1 MFGGKVDAEASFAEH
16 FGDLLTKKEAKDA
29 AEAIERGDIIDP
41 KDSAEHAADDIVYA
55 SKVKNGSIFGTKDQI
70 DGERVFPEQPMGM
83 EEFLKQDFQSD
94 RLVYVGPPVK
104 MPKKETGMIIR
115 RIFEGVRDKIK
126 RGSARPDSITEYL
139 RNRFKVSIEE
149 GGVTGGKGV
158 SGQYRSWIR
167 SIRLRRRGHI
177 DTLMHEIGHHF
188 SEMNQGVRDIYKDK
202 ALEAEIVGDGTTK
215 HRGLI
220 PRAYDNLPLNARKE
234 EGFAEYIRLYTT
246 MRPLAREAAP
256 GFTLRFEE
264 FLDKTPVHRAILDEV
279 TVAIHDWMGLDGRQR
294 VRAKMGG
301 IPFTEL
307 VKRFD
312 FNKWWSAQMS
322 SVLTRIGEITRLEE
336 LHKQGGF
343 KLEAKDSPRNIAQ
356 INFGTSD
363 VYKSFVMD
371 GPMPFD
377 IGKRGDPAN
386 IGKSLEAIFKPIKE
400 AGEIE
405 FFEEFLVIAQA
416 TVNAKRNLEFLYT
429 KQEIKIFLDLF
440 GRQPKEKQAMFAKAA
455 QEIDVFN
462 KAVLKYAEDGGA
474 IKAEAAEAMRSY
486 MYFVPF
492 WRVSDSF
499 LPKFLKGVKGPGG
512 KAFIK
517 RKGGTGNIGSPIMD
531 LFQNHANIIKYTNR
545 NALERRVFEI
555 IRGSQLKKTANA
567 STAQLAEVVPT
578 PKELVKIRTEEVIEQ
593 YKRQGIELTRTD
605 PVTGE
610 TVFLV
615 PEAVVE
621 EMGIMM
627 QFFRPKLEGLKPNM
641 RIMKDKNANPFVVK
655 FTKEGEGL
663 LNDLVNQ
670 EVRRMPFIDSWVA
683 PVARIKRA
691 TVVLDLAFMAR
702 NFSRDMVA
710 SWVQSK
716 TKLKPGIASVKGG
729 IQIAID
735 TEMAKMMRR
744 MGVGIGSFSHVGGQ
758 TKLEFTKERIASITG
773 WNKGTIILKPWELA
787 SRGVRTL
794 ERFGN
799 VTELASRVSE
809 FDNTIMEAARQGGA
823 TEKQIVES
831 RQTGK
836 FKDLFKDEDSFA
848 NAITQATV
856 NAREV
861 AVEFHDIGTGYLM
874 QALARTVP
882 FFGPRVQGL
891 RKGTRTL
898 FGKGEGNKRVAW
910 AKGVTGITVPFLLAS
925 VWNEL
930 WGGKDGAPAGRDR
943 EDWDK
948 NNWLTV
954 YNNDKPVFRLPI
966 PWEIGTIFGVGPA
979 RLFDEVVQRMD
990 GDPNRQDFLIG
1001 LNSSLWNV
1009 IGGFPWPTAA
1019 LVPYE
1024 LNDNYNRFLERPIES
1039 AAQEGKIPG
1048 ERTSLYTPEILKSIG
1063 SKYDISPLKMDH
1075 AVRGLF
1081 SAFGVLTLAGVDWAT
1096 SIGEGDSGIVD
1107 PSSFAGNNSV
1117 NRVFFPDANRESSRA
1132 VAEFYKMYTRVLQME
1147 KSAKDHVKK
1156 SEVPTEAEKRFIRN
1170 NPNAQITPKDIRGA
1184 AAAAAENAADWLR
1197 EVRKDMEYIK
1207 LLPTDAWELEGMNKG
1222 EIIKWKNTEL
1232 LKLKKEKVAIAQKAL
1247 IDVEE
1252 INKITRDIN
1261 KKARLDEKKK
1271 TVEQKFAEN
1280 VENTRT
1286 QE

>member
-1 MFGGKVDAEASFAEH
+1 VFAC
-16 FGDLLTKKEAKDA
+16 GDD
-29 AEAIERGDIIDP
+29 
-41 KDSAEHAADDIVYA
+41 
-55 SKVKNGSIFGTKDQI
+55 
-70 DGERVFPEQPMGM
+70 
-83 EEFLKQDFQSD
+83 
-94 RLVYVGPPVK
+94 
-104 MPKKETGMIIR
+104 
-115 RIFEGVRDKIK
+115 
-126 RGSARPDSITEYL
+126 
-139 RNRFKVSIEE
+139 
-149 GGVTGGKGV
+149 
-158 SGQYRSWIR
+158 
-167 SIRLRRRGHI
+167 
-177 DTLMHEIGHHF
+177 
-188 SEMNQGVRDIYKDK
+188 EMCV
-202 ALEAEIVGDGTTK
+202 
-215 HRGLI
+215 
-220 PRAYDNLPLNARKE
+220 
-234 EGFAEYIRLYTT
+234 
-246 MRPLAREAAP
+246 
-256 GFTLRFEE
+256 
-264 FLDKTPVHRAILDEV
+264 
-279 TVAIHDWMGLDGRQR
+279 
-294 VRAKMGG
+294 
-301 IPFTEL
+301 
-307 VKRFD
+307 
-312 FNKWWSAQMS
+312 
-322 SVLTRIGEITRLEE
+322 
-336 LHKQGGF
+336 
-343 KLEAKDSPRNIAQ
+343 
-356 INFGTSD
+356 
-363 VYKSFVMD
+363 
-371 GPMPFD
+371 
-377 IGKRGDPAN
+377 
-386 IGKSLEAIFKPIKE
+386 
-400 AGEIE
+400 
-405 FFEEFLVIAQA
+405 
-416 TVNAKRNLEFLYT
+416 
-429 KQEIKIFLDLF
+429 
-440 GRQPKEKQAMFAKAA
+440 
-455 QEIDVFN
+455 
-462 KAVLKYAEDGGA
+462 
-474 IKAEAAEAMRSY
+474 
-486 MYFVPF
+486 
-492 WRVSDSF
+492 
-499 LPKFLKGVKGPGG
+499 
-512 KAFIK
+512 
-517 RKGGTGNIGSPIMD
+517 
-531 LFQNHANIIKYTNR
+531 
-545 NALERRVFEI
+545 
-555 IRGSQLKKTANA
+555 
-567 STAQLAEVVPT
+567 
-578 PKELVKIRTEEVIEQ
+578 
-593 YKRQGIELTRTD
+593 
-605 PVTGE
+605 
-610 TVFLV
+610 
-615 PEAVVE
+615 
-621 EMGIMM
+621 
-627 QFFRPKLEGLKPNM
+627 
-641 RIMKDKNANPFVVK
+641 KDKNANPFVVK

-823 TEKQIVES
+823 TDAQIHAS

-848 NAITQATV
+848 NAITEATV

-954 YNNDKPVFRLPI
+954 YNDGKPTFRLPI

-1001 LNSSLWNV
+1001 LNSALWNV

-1039 AAQEGKIPG
+1039 SKQEGKIPG
-1048 ERTSLYTPEILKSIG
+1048 ERTNLYTPEILKSIG

-1081 SAFGVLTLAGVDWAT
+1081 SAFGVLTLAGVDWAS
-1096 SIGEGDSGIVD
+1096 SIGDENNVVD

-1132 VAEFYKMYTRVLQME
+1132 VAEFYKRYTRVLQVE
-1147 KSAKDHVKK
+1147 RSAKDHVKR
-1156 SEVPTEAEKRFIRN
+1156 SDEPTDAEMRFIKHTPEAE
-1170 NPNAQITPKDIRGA
+1170 ITDIGRSGEA
-1184 AAAAAENAADWLR
+1184 FMAADETAKWLR
-1197 EVRKDMEYIK
+1197 EIRVEMEEIRF
-1207 LLPTDAWELEGMNKG
+1207 LPSDDPVFEGMNKG

-1232 LKLKKEKVAIAQKAL
+1232 LKLKREKVKLAQEANVE
-1247 IDVEE
+1247 IDKINE
-1252 INKITRDIN
+1252 IMRDIN
-1261 KKARLDEKKK
+1261 KKARLDEKKNK
-1271 TVEQKFAEN
+1271 D
-1280 VENTRT
+1280 
-1286 QE
+1286 